1 MRLAWT
7 GHRPDLFAD
16 PEAARRAVLD
26 AARDVLRSGPLERF
40 LVGGQR
46 GVDTWAAHAAI
57 DLAIPFSLILPLSV
71 EDFTVDWTDADRS
84 ILREQVGRAAE
95 VRVASGYRERNRLL
109 AGEGDLLVAVW
120 TGRTGGG
127 TAETIA
133 FARELGTP
141 VREVLL
147 VGAAAQGSVA
157 GRGI

>member
-1 MRLAWT
+1 MRVAWT

-16 PEAARRAVLD
+16 PEAACRAVHD
-26 AARDVLRSGPLERF
+26 AARDVLRSGALERF

-71 EDFTVDWTDADRS
+71 EDFTVDWTESERAV
-84 ILREQVGRAAE
+84 LRDHVRRAAE
-95 VRVASGYRERNRLL
+95 VCVAGGYRERNRLL
-109 AGEGDLLVAVW
+109 ASEGDVLVAVW

-133 FARELGTP
+133 LARECGTP
-141 VREVLL
+141 VREVRL
-147 VGAAAQGSVA
+147 VGAATQGNIA

>member
-16 PEAARRAVLD
+16 PEAARRAVD
-26 AARDVLRSGPLERF
+26 DTARDVLPQGPLEQF

-57 DLAIPFSLILPLSV
+57 DLAIPFRLFLPLSV
-71 EDFTVDWTDADRS
+71 EDFTVDWTEADRA
-84 ILREQVGRAAE
+84 ILRDHAEQAAE
-95 VRVASGYRERNRLL
+95 VRVARGYSARNRLL
-109 AGEGDLLVAVW
+109 ASECDLLVAVW
-120 TGRTGGG
+120 TGRAGGG

-141 VREVLL
+141 VRQVRLL
-147 VGAAAQGSVA
+147 GAATQGSIA